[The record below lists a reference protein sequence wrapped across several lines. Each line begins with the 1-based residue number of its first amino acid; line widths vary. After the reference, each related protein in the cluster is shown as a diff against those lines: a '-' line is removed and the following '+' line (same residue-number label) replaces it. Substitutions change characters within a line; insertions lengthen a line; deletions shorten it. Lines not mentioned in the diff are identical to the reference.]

1 MNAIKFMG
9 TGSDDQAL
17 ALKMYLGHFSDAW
30 REGIQLADNDM
41 GVVMRKHVTAGKSFQ
56 FLQFA
61 SSPDA
66 ENFEPGDE
74 MIGQDFA
81 IGEGTITPDKYLVT
95 HQFVGKEQMAISHVD
110 VLARLGRANAM
121 TIRRRRDKR
130 LFLTAVSAARTA
142 AATKNGLTIHNGG
155 NVVTRGSTT
164 VALAYP
170 LSATGAANFRA
181 DLRSLAYQ
189 MDLDS
194 IPVEGRKVWV
204 TPYIRQVL
212 LFDGAV
218 TTPGTYGASSMLFSR
233 DYGSTGNDVNRR
245 QIMLVEGFEI
255 VGFPNTTTNAGPMPD
270 QNITSELSK
279 YNIDCSLSAST
290 TSGTPVAV
298 ALCAGPDGGAAI
310 GEITYEDVQHYV
322 KFVDEKLGW
331 LIGSYTMQG
340 CGVVDPYCAGTIE
353 AVHS

>member
-1 MNAIKFMG
+1 MNAIKFLG
-9 TGSDDQAL
+9 TGADDQAL
-17 ALKMYLGHFSDAW
+17 ALKMYLAHFSDAW

-41 GVVMRKHVTAGKSFQ
+41 GVVMRKHVTAGKSHQ

-61 SSPDA
+61 DTPEVED
-66 ENFEPGDE
+66 FEPGDE
-74 MIGQDFA
+74 MIGQSFA
-81 IGEGTITPDKYLVT
+81 IGEGTVTPDKYLVA
-95 HQFVGKEQMAISHVD
+95 HHFVGKDQMEISHVD
-110 VLARLGRANAM
+110 VLSRLGRADAM
-121 TIRRRRDKR
+121 KIRRKRDRR

-181 DLRSLAYQ
+181 DLRALGYQ

-194 IPVEGRKVWV
+194 IPPEGRKVWI

-212 LFDGAV
+212 LYD
-218 TTPGTYGASSMLFSR
+218 TTVQLFSR
-233 DYGSTGNDVNRR
+233 DYNTGGNDINRR

-255 VGFPNTTTNAGPMPD
+255 VGFPNTTTNSGPMPD
-270 QNITSELSK
+270 QNITTELAK

-290 TSGTPVAV
+290 TVGTPVAV

-310 GEITYEDVQHYV
+310 AEITYEDVQHYV
-322 KFVDEKLGW
+322 KFVPEKLGW

-340 CGVVDPYCAGTIE
+340 CGVVDAYCAGTIE

>member
-1 MNAIKFMG
+1 MNSVKFLG

-41 GVVMRKHVTAGKSFQ
+41 GVVMRKRVTAGKSFQ

-61 SSPDA
+61 DLPDV
-66 ENFEPGDE
+66 EDFEPGDE

-81 IGEGTITPDKYLVT
+81 IGEGTITPDKYLVA
-95 HQFVGKEQMAISHVD
+95 HQFVRKDQMAISHVE
-110 VLARLGRANAM
+110 VLGRLGRAHAM
-121 TIRRRRDKR
+121 KIRRRRDKR
-130 LFLTAVSAARTA
+130 LFLTAVAAARTA
-142 AATKNGLTIHNGG
+142 AATKSGLTIHNGG

-181 DLRSLAYQ
+181 DLRALGYQ

-194 IPVEGRKVWV
+194 IPAEGRKVWI

-212 LFDGAV
+212 LYD
-218 TTPGTYGASSMLFSR
+218 TTVQLFSK
-233 DYGSTGNDVNRR
+233 DYNTGGNDINKRH
-245 QIMLVEGFEI
+245 IMLVEGFEI
-255 VGFPNTTTNAGPMPD
+255 VGFPNTTTNSGPMPD
-270 QNITSELSK
+270 QNITNELAK

-290 TSGTPVAV
+290 TIGTPVAV
-298 ALCAGPDGGAAI
+298 ALCAGPEGGAAI
-310 GEITYEDVQHYV
+310 GEVTYEDVQHYV
-322 KFVDEKLGW
+322 KYVDEKLGW
-331 LIGSYTMQG
+331 LIGSYTLQG